1 MTGLSRLVRRF
12 PVEEFTILPTQK
24 AENSS
29 LARILQWITCVS
41 IASDSN
47 QSQKNEL
54 SLFDSDDGGLTP
66 DIPEGISRV
75 DCTIRVFRLFW
86 TVTNLYSIKLL

>member
-1 MTGLSRLVRRF
+1 MTGYHAWPDVFLLRSLYISA
-12 PVEEFTILPTQK
+12 TTQK

-41 IASDSN
+41 IASVPN

-54 SLFDSDDGGLTP
+54 SLFDSDDGGLAP
-66 DIPEGISRV
+66 DIPEHISRV
-75 DCTIRVFRLFW
+75 
-86 TVTNLYSIKLL
+86 